1 MQRKYQNLFVSLAI
15 IMGSTSICVMIF
27 YPSTSE
33 LGKGFSIGVIYM
45 LTLYFA
51 LISGVI
57 FLVSRLLRL
66 FKWSDSMIYVLFGT
80 LNLLIGLLGV
90 ILYFRK
96 IADMQWLHKS
106 LLNLLVGVLMI
117 VDSFLLKYVFQINR
131 DKD

>member
-1 MQRKYQNLFVSLAI
+1 
-15 IMGSTSICVMIF
+15 
-27 YPSTSE
+27 
-33 LGKGFSIGVIYM
+33 
-45 LTLYFA
+45 
-51 LISGVI
+51 
-57 FLVSRLLRL
+57 
-66 FKWSDSMIYVLFGT
+66 MIYVLFGT

-131 DKD
+131 DKDWALNSEKV